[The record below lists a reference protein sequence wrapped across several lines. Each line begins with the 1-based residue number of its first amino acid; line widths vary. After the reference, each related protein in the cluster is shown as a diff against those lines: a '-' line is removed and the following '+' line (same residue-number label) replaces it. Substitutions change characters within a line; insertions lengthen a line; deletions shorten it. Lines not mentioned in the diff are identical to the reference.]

1 MESNTAD
8 DAPNV
13 VIDTPYV
20 SAGLRTVTTLVGLAV
35 VMLLLLPDVKGRYE
49 AVAVLTGMYALIVVG
64 MWVAN
69 VRVSFHRE
77 YLAIERGL
85 GSMRL
90 VTRVEYQR
98 MGRVRPSDRPVNVTI
113 DLLDGQKIYIADSGA
128 RIRGDLPEVE
138 FKEGASARPMHLMRR
153 IAKLVDQRIA
163 LARARDMPT

>member
-8 DAPNV
+8 DAPDV

-20 SAGLRTVTTLVGLAV
+20 SASLRAVTALVALAV
-35 VMLLLLPDVKGRYE
+35 LMLLLLPDVKGRYE
-49 AVAVLTGMYALIVVG
+49 AVAFVTGMYALFVVG

-85 GSMRL
+85 GSLRRA
-90 VTRVEYQR
+90 TRVEYQR
-98 MGRVRPSDRPVNVTI
+98 MGRVRPSDWPVNVTI
-113 DLLDGQKIYIADSGA
+113 DLDDGQKIYIADSGA
-128 RIRGDLPEVE
+128 RISGDLPEVD

-163 LARARDMPT
+163 LSRARDMPT